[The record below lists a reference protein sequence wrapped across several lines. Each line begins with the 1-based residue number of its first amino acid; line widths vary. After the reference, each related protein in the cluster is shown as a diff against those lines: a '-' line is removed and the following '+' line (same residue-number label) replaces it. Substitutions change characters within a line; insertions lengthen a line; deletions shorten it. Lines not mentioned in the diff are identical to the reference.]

1 MTTTTTSIN
10 NTGPINNIKTNN
22 NTINTN
28 SIANSNKA
36 TKGVSITVNNTIKN
50 TLNPLVYITTSNM
63 TEQKLNKL
71 FNFPILTPIIVLI
84 C

>member
-10 NTGPINNIKTNN
+10 NTGPISNIKTNN